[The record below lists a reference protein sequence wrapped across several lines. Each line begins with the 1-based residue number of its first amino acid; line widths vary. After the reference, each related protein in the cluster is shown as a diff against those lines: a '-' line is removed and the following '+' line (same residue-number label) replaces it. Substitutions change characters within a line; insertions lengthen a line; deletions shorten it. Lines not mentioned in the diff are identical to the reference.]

1 MTFSE
6 ANSDGAALR
15 VSNQFDQPEMQG
27 QTTDTALMFDWVSD
41 YFKGQKS
48 TTDKCLPSPLYDHA
62 LYLAKELYH
71 NQALASKLNG
81 YESKFDC
88 LIKTDDDAV
97 KYANEALHIIG
108 DPYTRVLSK
117 KQADELRSSIAG
129 DKQITGIGVSLLVQK
144 NDKAGGYAYP
154 FVAAVF
160 PGTSAEKAGLKQ
172 GDYIIQVGGQST
184 KDLPM
189 DKVQSLLKGE
199 EGSRVQ
205 LRIDRNGRTMDVF
218 ATRAKIEVPA
228 TLEHNF
234 GDVHYIKLI
243 DFMNDKTD
251 ISLKQSITSHPD
263 AKAFIVDLR
272 GNPGG
277 RVEEMIET
285 IGLLMNAG
293 PIFEEQS
300 RSLLG
305 VDTKTLELTDEGVR
319 QSRKGSSLVFSDN
332 RNRYLLNGRPLVVLV
347 DEFSASASEL
357 LAGALKDNGKAL
369 LVGNRTFGKGVGQ
382 QIIAIDNGSMV
393 AVTNTKF
400 INPGGHWSGDGNQHR
415 IGIEPN
421 VSVPSE
427 KGVAP
432 LSVDDKQFQRALEE
446 ARRLSATQIGGMRPA
461 EREPSGP
468 ALIQRLRKLEPAP
481 RPK

>member
-6 ANSDGAALR
+6 SNSDGAALR
-15 VSNQFDQPEMQG
+15 VSNQFDQPKMEG

-41 YFKGQKS
+41 YFTGQKA

-62 LYLAKELYH
+62 LQLAKGLYH
-71 NQALASKLNG
+71 DQALASKLSV
-81 YESKFDC
+81 YESKFNC
-88 LIKTDDDAV
+88 LIKNDDDAV
-97 KYANEALHIIG
+97 NYANEALHVIG

-129 DKQITGIGVSLLVQK
+129 EKQITGIGVSLLVQK

-189 DKVQSLLKGE
+189 DKVQSLLRGE

-205 LRIDRNGRTMDVF
+205 LKIDREGRTMDVF
-218 ATRAKIEVPA
+218 PTRAKIEVPA
-228 TLEHNF
+228 TVEQNF

-263 AKAFIVDLR
+263 ARAFIIDLR

-285 IGLLMNAG
+285 IGLLMKDG
-293 PIFEEQS
+293 PIFTEQT
-300 RSLLG
+300 RNQIG
-305 VDTKTLELTDEGVR
+305 VVTKTLDLTDEGVR
-319 QSRKGSSLVFSDN
+319 ESRKGSPLVFTDN
-332 RNRYLLNGRPLVVLV
+332 RNRYLLSGRPLVVLV

-357 LAGALKDNGKAL
+357 LAGALRDNGKAL
-369 LVGNRTFGKGVGQ
+369 LVGSRTFGKGVGQ

-400 INPGGHWSGDGNQHR
+400 INPGGNWSGDGNEHR

-421 VSVPSE
+421 VAVPSE
-427 KGVAP
+427 RGVAP
-432 LSVDDKQFQRALEE
+432 LSVDDKQFQRALQE
-446 ARRLSATQIGGMRPA
+446 ARRLSASQSGGLRPT
-461 EREPSGP
+461 ERESSAAP
-468 ALIQRLRKLEPAP
+468 LIQRLRKLEPAV